1 MQPPLGP
8 ADLPSGV
15 RLFPLPGVLLLPRAV
30 LPLNIFEP
38 RYLQMVRDAMAGD
51 RMIAMIQPRNDS
63 EPWELFDVGCVGRI
77 TQYSETGDGRYLIAL
92 TGVSRFRLGREL
104 AVDTPYRQ
112 AEADFAPFSVDLDSD
127 ASLAAAQRADLESS
141 LRHYLSLNDM
151 SADWD
156 AVSAADDESLVNT
169 LATVCPFTPAERQA
183 ILEAP
188 ALPGRAATLS
198 ALMRLSEGNGDSAAV
213 LQ

>member
-1 MQPPLGP
+1 MQPPASP
-8 ADLPSGV
+8 ADLPASV

-51 RMIAMIQPRNDS
+51 RMIAMIQPRNDR
-63 EPWELFDVGCVGRI
+63 EPWELFGVGCVGRI
-77 TQYSETGDGRYLIAL
+77 TQYSEKGDGRYLIAL
-92 TGVSRFRLGREL
+92 TGICRFRLGREL
-104 AVDTPYRQ
+104 PPGMPYRQ
-112 AEADFAPFSVDLDSD
+112 AEADFAPFVADWNPADP
-127 ASLAAAQRADLESS
+127 LAAAQRADLESS
-141 LRHYLSLNDM
+141 LRHYLDLNDM

-156 AVSAADDESLVNT
+156 SVSAADDESLVNT
-169 LATVCPFTPAERQA
+169 LAAICPFAPAERQA

-188 ALPGRAATLS
+188 SLADRASTLS
-198 ALMRLSEGNGDSAAV
+198 ALMRLSEGNGDGGMV